1 MANPNHRAAVRQK
14 KGVLVFS
21 ISVPRAL
28 CRRRRRRLRRRRY
41 EDAFLGL
48 FQIAVTNNWQ
58 DIMNANAFSEEA
70 EAMPAVRWV
79 IACYFCSFFMVIV
92 WFGTNVSSVVIV
104 WFVRS
109 FSDRF
114 WVGTRT

>member
-1 MANPNHRAAVRQK
+1 MANPNHRAAGRQK